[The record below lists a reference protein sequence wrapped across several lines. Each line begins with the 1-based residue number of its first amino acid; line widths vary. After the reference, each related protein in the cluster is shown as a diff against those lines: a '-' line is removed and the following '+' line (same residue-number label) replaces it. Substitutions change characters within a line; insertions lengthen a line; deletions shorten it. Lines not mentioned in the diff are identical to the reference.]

1 MRETLLQFLAEISER
16 ANKLTYND
24 MTPVQKNSVCNTIQD
39 AVGYIKKDVIE
50 YLDYLE
56 EENKRLYKENQQL
69 LKMTHDAIYN
79 GEHIDFDNSYPNL
92 DDCK

>member
-1 MRETLLQFLAEISER
+1 MRETLINFLNEISER

-39 AVGYIKKDVIE
+39 AVGYIKKDVVE

-56 EENKRLYKENQQL
+56 EENKRLYKENQAL
-69 LKMTHDAIYN
+69 LKMSNNAIY
-79 GEHIDFDNSYPNL
+79 GKCVDLESSYPNL

>member
-16 ANKLTYND
+16 ANKLSYND
-24 MTPVQKNSVCNTIQD
+24 LTPIQKNSICNTIQD
-39 AVGYIKKDVIE
+39 AVGYIKKDVVE

-56 EENKRLYKENQQL
+56 EENKRLYKENQAL
-69 LKMTHDAIYN
+69 LKMTNNTIY
-79 GEHIDFDNSYPNL
+79 GKCVDLESSYPNV

>member
-1 MRETLLQFLAEISER
+1 MRETLINFLNEISER

-39 AVGYIKKDVIE
+39 AVGYIRKDVVK

-56 EENKRLYKENQQL
+56 EENKRLYKENQLL
-69 LKMTHDAIYN
+69 LKMANNEIY
-79 GEHIDFDNSYPNL
+79 GKCVDLESSYPNV